1 MDTRKKPLI
10 KTNNLSFIRVTPSQ
24 PEMHNAK
31 QEFFARPVSKNMQ
44 NPVKKTEVNKKIP
57 DKVSSEVNDYY
68 DQLYEMWEN
77 VIDCRATGERLQNLR
92 TTNPEFGKFFCKVTR
107 VFMANDKYDN
117 LLTRQDV
124 ANTPNISDNYTCHNN
139 FNCDNCT
146 EYPKHI
152 ASRNMKSRQLL
163 SRSNDGDG
171 GLSPYTEDKI
181 KANEIGVRYDL
192 ELILL
197 YSMLSKT
204 PIQELIVLKNGF
216 HLNENGVVIW
226 DDLEKYLQ
234 NNNANDDNS
243 L

>member
-1 MDTRKKPLI
+1 MGNRKKPI
-10 KTNNLSFIRVTPSQ
+10 ITKANLSFIRVTPSQ

-31 QEFFARPVSKNMQ
+31 QEFFARPVSKRMQ
-44 NPVKKTEVNKKIP
+44 NPVKKTEVKKKIP
-57 DKVSSEVNDYY
+57 DKVSSEVDNYY
-68 DQLYEMWEN
+68 NKLYQKWEN

-107 VFMANDKYDN
+107 VFMANDQYDN

-139 FNCDNCT
+139 FNCENCT
-146 EYPKHI
+146 EYSKHI

-163 SRSNDGDG
+163 SRSNDK

-181 KANEIGVRYDL
+181 KANESGYRYDL

-234 NNNANDDNS
+234 NNNENDDNS